1 MDFYR
6 EALNIKDEIVAHRRF
21 MHKNAESGGCTP
33 ITADYI
39 LNTLK
44 NYGIPSQLCGNGVTA
59 TVGSGSPVIL
69 LRADMDALPMAEQS
83 GETFSSATKSAHTCG
98 HDMHAAMLLGA
109 AKLLKMQE
117 KQLCGTIRFMFQPGE
132 EILSGCRSMI
142 KNGILQNPAPQAAFA
157 LHTAAGGMLPGTF
170 MYNAD
175 EALMLSADNFEIAI
189 KGKGGHGAYPD
200 LAVDPINAA
209 VHIYTALQSLAG
221 REIAADK
228 ICIVTM
234 GQFIAGESGNIIPD
248 DAVIKGAL
256 RTDDESVRSFAKKR
270 IEEIVQFT
278 AQCFGASAAVS
289 WTGGAPALNCD
300 GGLVNEMTGYIK
312 ELPIPDAKFIGN
324 MQAAASEDFAYIA
337 QKIPSAYIY
346 ISAGFDD
353 ERGKYTAH
361 NPRVCFNEDA
371 LPVGAAVYAHCAS
384 RWLTENYGR

>member
-1 MDFYR
+1 MDFYS
-6 EALNIKDEIVAHRRF
+6 EALDMKDEIVAHRRF
-21 MHKNAESGGCTP
+21 MHKNAESGNCTP

-59 TVGSGSPVIL
+59 TVGSGNPVIL

-83 GETFSSATKSAHTCG
+83 GEKFASGTKSAHTCG

-109 AKLLKMQE
+109 SKLLKMQE
-117 KQLCGTIRFMFQPGE
+117 KRLCGTVKFMFQPGE
-132 EILSGCRSMI
+132 EILSGCKAMME
-142 KNGILQNPAPQAAFA
+142 NGVLQNPVPQAAFA

-175 EALMLSADNFEIAI
+175 KALMLSADNFEVTI
-189 KGKGGHGAYPD
+189 KGKGGHGAYPN

-221 REIAADK
+221 REVAADK
-228 ICIVTM
+228 VCVVTM
-234 GQFIAGESGNIIPD
+234 GQFIAGESDNIIPD
-248 DAVIKGAL
+248 NAVMKGAL
-256 RTDDESVRSFAKKR
+256 RTDDESVRNFVKKR
-270 IEEIVQFT
+270 IEEIAQLT
-278 AQCFGASAAVS
+278 ARCFGASAAVS
-289 WTGGAPALNCD
+289 WAGGAPALNCD
-300 GGLVNEMTGYIK
+300 SGLVSEMTGYIK
-312 ELPIPDAKFIGN
+312 ELPIPDVKFIGN
-324 MQAAASEDFAYIA
+324 MQATASEDFAYIA

-346 ISAGFDD
+346 LSAGFDD

-361 NPRVCFNEDA
+361 NPKVCFNEEA
-371 LPVGAAVYAHCAS
+371 LPIGAAVYAHCAA

>member
-1 MDFYR
+1 MDFYS
-6 EALNIKDEIVAHRRF
+6 EALDMKDEIVAHRRF
-21 MHKNAESGGCTP
+21 MHKNAESGNCTP

-59 TVGSGSPVIL
+59 TVGSGNPVIL

-83 GETFSSATKSAHTCG
+83 GEKFASGTKSAHTCG

-109 AKLLKMQE
+109 SKLLKMQE
-117 KQLCGTIRFMFQPGE
+117 KRLCGTVKFMFQPGE
-132 EILSGCRSMI
+132 EILSGCKAMME
-142 KNGILQNPAPQAAFA
+142 NGVLQNPVPQAAFA

-175 EALMLSADNFEIAI
+175 KALMLSADNFEVTI
-189 KGKGGHGAYPD
+189 KGKGGHGAYPN

-221 REIAADK
+221 REVAADNV
-228 ICIVTM
+228 CVVTM
-234 GQFIAGESGNIIPD
+234 GQFIAGESDNIIPD
-248 DAVIKGAL
+248 NAVMKGAL
-256 RTDDESVRSFAKKR
+256 RTDDESVRNFVKKR
-270 IEEIVQFT
+270 IEEIAQLT
-278 AQCFGASAAVS
+278 ARCFGASAAVS
-289 WTGGAPALNCD
+289 WAGGAPALNCD
-300 GGLVNEMTGYIK
+300 SGLVSEMTGYIK
-312 ELPIPDAKFIGN
+312 ELPIPDVKFIGN
-324 MQAAASEDFAYIA
+324 MQATASEDFAYIA

-346 ISAGFDD
+346 LSAGFDD

-361 NPRVCFNEDA
+361 NPKVCFNEEA
-371 LPVGAAVYAHCAS
+371 LPIGAAVYAHCAA

>member
-1 MDFYR
+1 
-6 EALNIKDEIVAHRRF
+6 
-21 MHKNAESGGCTP
+21 
-33 ITADYI
+33 
-39 LNTLK
+39 
-44 NYGIPSQLCGNGVTA
+44 
-59 TVGSGSPVIL
+59 
-69 LRADMDALPMAEQS
+69 
-83 GETFSSATKSAHTCG
+83 
-98 HDMHAAMLLGA
+98 
-109 AKLLKMQE
+109 
-117 KQLCGTIRFMFQPGE
+117 
-132 EILSGCRSMI
+132 
-142 KNGILQNPAPQAAFA
+142 
-157 LHTAAGGMLPGTF
+157 
-170 MYNAD
+170 
-175 EALMLSADNFEIAI
+175 
-189 KGKGGHGAYPD
+189 
-200 LAVDPINAA
+200 
-209 VHIYTALQSLAG
+209 
-221 REIAADK
+221 
-228 ICIVTM
+228 M